1 MKQRKSVEDIVKYIE
16 EKQPDYVGINI
27 FTQNYKLVK
36 DICEQ
41 TKVKC
46 EWFIGGPVV
55 GSIYEEIVKWNLK
68 NRMNI
73 IIGDGEYII
82 PTIILDNKKV
92 EPIKKNENI
101 KVFRVDA
108 ESEFFPRDISDIV
121 LNRKFFHDEIIK
133 NHYGEREIAMVTSRG
148 CIYNCAFCGGARS
161 VNGGIPVR
169 IRSEQSMYYSRSNGC

>member
-1 MKQRKSVEDIVKYIE
+1 M
-16 EKQPDYVGINI
+16 
-27 FTQNYKLVK
+27 
-36 DICEQ
+36 
-41 TKVKC
+41 KC

-108 ESEFFPRDISDIV
+108 ESEFFPRDFQI
-121 LNRKFFHDEIIK
+121 L
-133 NHYGEREIAMVTSRG
+133 Y
-148 CIYNCAFCGGARS
+148 
-161 VNGGIPVR
+161 
-169 IRSEQSMYYSRSNGC
+169 